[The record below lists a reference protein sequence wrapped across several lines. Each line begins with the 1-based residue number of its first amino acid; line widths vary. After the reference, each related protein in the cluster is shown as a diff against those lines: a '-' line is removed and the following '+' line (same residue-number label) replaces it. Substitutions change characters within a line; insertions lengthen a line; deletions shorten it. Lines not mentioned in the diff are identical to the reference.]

1 MPAKLRAAGGSRCL
15 VGTVVAAVST
25 VIVTTTFSAIGA
37 KVRFTAPPLELGHV
51 SGQRGFGV
59 VSPATQQAPTNF
71 GSTFSLAKGVS
82 AAVALGLAAAAA
94 RAGARP
100 SLVACMFRKRY
111 GGGPVKKDP
120 AAVYGPQYTG
130 PIDFAIQ
137 RRGRL
142 GFPKGGVQRVI
153 PKLSGGSYEA
163 RKQMMRNL
171 TTELIRHGRI
181 RTTFA
186 RAKALRSFVDRMV
199 VLAKRGDD
207 LARREANEWMFEEK
221 LVENLF
227 KLAPER
233 YADQKKDFTQLT
245 RTMNRKGDNAE
256 MAYIELV

>member
-1 MPAKLRAAGGSRCL
+1 
-15 VGTVVAAVST
+15 VAAVST
-25 VIVTTTFSAIGA
+25 VSVTTAFSAIA
-37 KVRFTAPPLELGHV
+37 SKVRLTSPPLEVGHR
-51 SGQRGFGV
+51 GRQRGLNI
-59 VSPATQQAPTNF
+59 VSPAIQQAPTDS
-71 GSTFSLAKGVS
+71 GLAFSLARGLS

-94 RAGARP
+94 RAGTRP
-100 SLVACMFRKRY
+100 SRVACMFRKRY

-142 GFPKGGVQRVI
+142 GFPKGGAQRVI

-186 RAKALRSFVDRMV
+186 RAKALRSFVDRMI

-221 LVENLF
+221 LVDNLF

-233 YADQKKDFTQLT
+233 YAGETKNFTQLT

>member
-1 MPAKLRAAGGSRCL
+1 MPATLRAAGGSRCL
-15 VGTVVAAVST
+15 VGAVVAALST
-25 VIVTTTFSAIGA
+25 IAVTTAFSANAA
-37 KVRFTAPPLELGHV
+37 KVRLTAPPLELGH
-51 SGQRGFGV
+51 RGRPHGLSV
-59 VSPATQQAPTNF
+59 GSPATQQAPTD
-71 GSTFSLAKGVS
+71 SRPAFSLAKGIS
-82 AAVALGLAAAAA
+82 AAVALGLAAAALA
-94 RAGARP
+94 SPRQSR
-100 SLVACMFRKRY
+100 VACMFRKRY

-142 GFPKGGVQRVI
+142 GFPKGGAQRVI